1 MKNMETVREIARGDD
16 QWLKYDQKFRNTKCQ
31 LSVSRANMYRQLLL
45 KAVHKTPDFTEEAS
59 TYTRES

>member
-16 QWLKYDQKFRNTKCQ
+16 QWSKYDQKFRNTKCQ

-45 KAVHKTPDFTEEAS
+45 KAMHKTPDFTEEAS
-59 TYTRES
+59 TYNRA

>member
-16 QWLKYDQKFRNTKCQ
+16 QWLKYDQKLRNTKCQ
-31 LSVSRANMYRQLLL
+31 LSSRDIMYRQLLL
-45 KAVHKTPDFTEEAS
+45 KAMHKTPDFTEEAS